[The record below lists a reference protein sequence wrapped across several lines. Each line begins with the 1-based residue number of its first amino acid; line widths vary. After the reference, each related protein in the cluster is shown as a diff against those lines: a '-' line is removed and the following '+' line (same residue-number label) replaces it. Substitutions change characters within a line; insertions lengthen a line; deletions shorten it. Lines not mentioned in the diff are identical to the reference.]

1 MTNANKNTTKIKT
14 IAIVISALVF
24 TGLVYAHGDEDHSK
38 DEKKKEST
46 KSAVTSAPSGTAALA
61 APQRLSDGSLFI
73 PKSIQRQLGIRTEQ
87 ATTSELSATVELNG
101 KIIAD
106 PDTGGRVQATF
117 AGTIS
122 ATDKGMPSLG
132 RKVVKGEVLAYLRPI
147 DSAIERGNQRANLA
161 DLDAQLDMVSRRLVR
176 YEKLASVV
184 PLKELESTRIESES
198 LKRRRDFVSASLNA
212 NEPLRASATGT
223 ISASY
228 VVAGQVVDAKEV
240 LFEIVDTSRLA
251 VEALAYDASLGSNV
265 SSANAIAA
273 QTNQSNSAGNLSLK
287 YIGSGQQLRDQALPM
302 LFRIQTHAK
311 NNNSAVAVGQPVKVI
326 VRTSQT
332 IQGAQVNSA
341 SITKTKSGETMVW
354 VHKEAERFIPIR
366 VKQQSLDANTVAIT
380 QGLHEGDRVVV
391 LGTSLL
397 SEVR

>member
-1 MTNANKNTTKIKT
+1 MIDEQKLAQVQAAMAGTAPEKEGFDLDAMSVDELRELRDEIDRRLPEDKLSQMDLTQELL
-14 IAIVISALVF
+14 SQYRLVQR
-24 TGLVYAHGDEDHSK
+24 LQSDVLGDE
-38 DEKKKEST
+38 
-46 KSAVTSAPSGTAALA
+46 
-61 APQRLSDGSLFI
+61 
-73 PKSIQRQLGIRTEQ
+73 
-87 ATTSELSATVELNG
+87 
-101 KIIAD
+101 
-106 PDTGGRVQATF
+106 
-117 AGTIS
+117 
-122 ATDKGMPSLG
+122 
-132 RKVVKGEVLAYLRPI
+132 EVPA
-147 DSAIERGNQRANLA
+147 NQRA
-161 DLDAQLDMVSRRLVR
+161 Q
-176 YEKLASVV
+176 
-184 PLKELESTRIESES
+184 
-198 LKRRRDFVSASLNA
+198 
-212 NEPLRASATGT
+212 
-223 ISASY
+223 
-228 VVAGQVVDAKEV
+228 VAGQVVDAKEV

-302 LFRIQTHAK
+302 LFRIQTNEK
-311 NNNSAVAVGQPVKVI
+311 NNNSTVAVGQPVKVI

-391 LGTSLL
+391 LGASLL